1 MSTLRF
7 ILLGYAFVGLF
18 VAGGVFFKK
27 GGISNFMLACFI
39 VLLSFEVFNFLYGTS
54 VLVNLY
60 PQFVSVYYFP
70 VGFAYGPL
78 LFIHFKALIHRERT
92 LGLTEA
98 LHFLPIVLAFVA
110 IWDILLLPGLERLAY
125 IEIHFLDRIMTYNY
139 IRAGHQLLYGVA
151 LVWIYI
157 ARQHLL
163 NQKEK
168 IYLLLM
174 AVIYVLS
181 TVLISWLTLF
191 AENWRQFIYFYFLV
205 STIVFAIAYLLYT
218 DPEFLKKLS
227 KKYLSSSLN
236 EADMKR
242 ILTKIESSLTQDKL
256 YLDQSLSLIKFG
268 SRIGVKPHGISQT
281 MSVLVGK
288 NFNEYLNE
296 YRVEHAKKLLK
307 DKNFDHYKIEAIAL
321 ESGFNNKVTFNKY
334 FLKNTG
340 LTPSEYKK
348 RGL

>member
-7 ILLGYAFVGLF
+7 ILLGYAFTGLF

-27 GGISNFMLACFI
+27 GGIANFMLACFI

-78 LFIHFKALIHRERT
+78 LFIHFKALIHKEKSLRPM
-92 LGLTEA
+92 EA
-98 LHFLPIVLAFVA
+98 LHFLPILIAFIE
-110 IWDILLLPGLERLAY
+110 IWDILLLPGLERLTY
-125 IEIHFLDRIMTYNY
+125 YEIHFLDRIMPYNY

-151 LVWIYI
+151 LVWVYV

-168 IYLLLM
+168 IYLLLVV
-174 AVIYVLS
+174 VIYVLS

-191 AENWRQFIYFYFLV
+191 ADNWRQFIYFYFLV
-205 STIVFAIAYLLYT
+205 NTTVFAIAYLLYT
-218 DPEFLKKLS
+218 DTEFLKKLS

-236 EADMKR
+236 ETDMKL
-242 ILTKIESSLTQDKL
+242 IFEKVEHSLNQEKL
-256 YLDQSLSLIKFG
+256 YLDQSLSLINFS
-268 SRIGVKPHGISQT
+268 SRIGVKPHSISQT

-296 YRVEHAKKLLK
+296 YRVIHAKKLLK
-307 DKNFDHYKIEAIAL
+307 DASFDHYKIEAIAL

-340 LTPSEYKK
+340 LTPSEYKRK
-348 RGL
+348 